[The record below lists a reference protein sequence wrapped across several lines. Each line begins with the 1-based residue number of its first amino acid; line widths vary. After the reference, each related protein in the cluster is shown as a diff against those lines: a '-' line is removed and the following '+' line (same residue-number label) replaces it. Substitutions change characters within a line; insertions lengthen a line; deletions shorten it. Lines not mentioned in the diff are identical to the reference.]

1 MASSARCSQ
10 MSRSAQRLT
19 AVEPSAPE
27 NFTRTCGVG
36 RPSSARAAVN
46 LGNSP
51 AALAPATPQ
60 VQGVEDVIVR
70 LLVARQQGLDLSGS
84 EGRRPCHWFG

>member
-36 RPSSARAAVN
+36 RPSSRAGGRE
-46 LGNSP
+46 LGKLP
-51 AALAPATPQ
+51 GRAGAGDPQ

-70 LLVARQQGLDLSGS
+70 LLVARQQGSGI
-84 EGRRPCHWFG
+84 ERK